1 LASRIEAIATSSVS
15 GTEFRFYSLK
25 IRFSRSGSRAFRFA
39 LVVDHT
45 PNLCNKKLLVSVSVA
60 PLAAASARM
69 HVNAAAAAGKDV

>member
-1 LASRIEAIATSSVS
+1 LVPFIE
-15 GTEFRFYSLK
+15 

-45 PNLCNKKLLVSVSVA
+45 PNVGNKKLLVSPSVA
-60 PLAAASARM
+60 PLAAASVRM